1 MEYVVTQSFRG
12 VQRFSLGWF
21 DVNGLWFR
29 RLVRLQSPWISCQRG
44 NWWSRSHVR
53 SDSFFKPKLENE
65 EHGTID
71 IDNFSETL
79 VIFNLN
85 YLLNSLSIRL
95 YDYKLILFS
104 YYGCLQF
111 DWYLTDLDRKSID
124 RNFLQ
129 INFKCILISENG
141 TSDTIIKK

>member
-1 MEYVVTQSFRG
+1 MVSFARAD
-12 VQRFSLGWF
+12 RT
-21 DVNGLWFR
+21 
-29 RLVRLQSPWISCQRG
+29 
-44 NWWSRSHVR
+44 R

-111 DWYLTDLDRKSID
+111 D
-124 RNFLQ
+124 
-129 INFKCILISENG
+129 
-141 TSDTIIKK
+141 